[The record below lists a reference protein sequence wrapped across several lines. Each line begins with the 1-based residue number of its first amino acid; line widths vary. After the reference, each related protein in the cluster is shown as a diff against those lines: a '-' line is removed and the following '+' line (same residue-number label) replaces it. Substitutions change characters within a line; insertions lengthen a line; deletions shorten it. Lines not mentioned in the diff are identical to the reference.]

1 MDTNNTTMES
11 CALRLRRNGFG
22 ATVAA
27 NAREAGAYIRA
38 RITELAPQSIS
49 LGDSM
54 TLYATGTVEW
64 LRTQHS
70 YPFIDTFE
78 QGVPF
83 RELIERR
90 RQALSCDLFL
100 TGANAVTLTGELHWL
115 DMIGNRIAPIA
126 FGPRHVLLT
135 VGRNKIVEDGD
146 AAFRRIRETAAPRNA
161 ARHEGFDTPCV
172 KTGRC
177 MDCASPRRICNE
189 RLILHKCHPK
199 ERITVV
205 LIDEDLGL

>member
-1 MDTNNTTMES
+1 MADRSLN
-11 CALRLRRNGFG
+11 RPPHD
-22 ATVAA
+22 
-27 NAREAGAYIRA
+27 IRA
-38 RITELAPQSIS
+38 RPVCQFFLKTA
-49 LGDSM
+49 
-54 TLYATGTVEW
+54 
-64 LRTQHS
+64 
-70 YPFIDTFE
+70 
-78 QGVPF
+78 
-83 RELIERR
+83 ERR
-90 RQALSCDLFL
+90 LLFLIPILHQTTTLCDLFL
-100 TGANAVTLTGELHWL
+100 TGANAVTLDGELHWL

-126 FGPRHVLLT
+126 FGPRHVILT

-161 ARHEGFDTPCV
+161 ARHEDFDTPCV

-199 ERITVV
+199 GRITVV

>member
-1 MDTNNTTMES
+1 MEQAKTTER
-11 CALRLRRNGFG
+11 CADRLRRNGFEV
-22 ATVAA
+22 ATAA
-27 NAREAGAYIRA
+27 DAHEAGEYIRS
-38 RITELAPQSIS
+38 RIAELAPASIS
-49 LGDSM
+49 
-54 TLYATGTVEW
+54 
-64 LRTQHS
+64 
-70 YPFIDTFE
+70 F
-78 QGVPF
+78 GVPF

-90 RQALSCDLFL
+90 RQALLCDLFL
-100 TGANAVTLTGELHWL
+100 TGANAVTLDGELHWL

-126 FGPRHVLLT
+126 FGPRHVILT

-161 ARHEGFDTPCV
+161 ARHEDFDTPCV

-199 ERITVV
+199 GRITVV

>member
-1 MDTNNTTMES
+1 MEQAKTTER
-11 CALRLRRNGFG
+11 CADRLRRNGFEV
-22 ATVAA
+22 ATAA
-27 NAREAGAYIRA
+27 DAHEAGEYIRS
-38 RITELAPQSIS
+38 RIAELAPASIS
-49 LGDSM
+49 FSM

-64 LRTQHS
+64 LRTQRT

-90 RQALSCDLFL
+90 RQALLCDLFL
-100 TGANAVTLTGELHWL
+100 TGANAVTLDGELHWL

-126 FGPRHVLLT
+126 FGPRHVILT

-161 ARHEGFDTPCV
+161 ARHEDFDTPCV

-199 ERITVV
+199 GRITVV

>member
-1 MDTNNTTMES
+1 MMEQAKTTER
-11 CALRLRRNGFG
+11 CADRLRRNGFEV
-22 ATVAA
+22 ATAA
-27 NAREAGAYIRA
+27 DAHEAGEYIRS
-38 RITELAPQSIS
+38 RIAELAPASIS
-49 LGDSM
+49 FGDSM

-64 LRTQHS
+64 LRTQRT

-90 RQALSCDLFL
+90 RQALLCDLFL
-100 TGANAVTLTGELHWL
+100 TGANAVTLDGELHWL

-126 FGPRHVLLT
+126 FGPRHVILT

-146 AAFRRIRETAAPRNA
+146 AAFRRIRETAA
-161 ARHEGFDTPCV
+161 
-172 KTGRC
+172 RC

-199 ERITVV
+199 GRITVV